1 MNYPENKGRALEGVR
16 VLDFTTGWSG
26 PIGARFL
33 ADLGAEVIKIES
45 LYGRGAREVP
55 TPENPKDYA
64 KVAHA
69 VYPYN
74 DPGDQPYNR
83 YGIFNEYHRNK
94 MSLTLDLSR
103 DDCRELARRL
113 VPISDVIMENY
124 SARVMRNFGLDY
136 PSVRPLNP
144 AIVFISMPGYGMT
157 GPHRNHVSYGT
168 NIEPSAGLSNLIGY
182 PGGDP
187 YKSGEAYPDPN
198 AGVNAVGAILTALFY
213 RRRSGKGQFID
224 LSQNEATA
232 SLIGESVLG
241 YQLTGEHPARMGNH
255 HAYYAPHNAY
265 KCKGEDNWVTIAVTN
280 DQEWE
285 ALCEVA
291 GNPDWACELR
301 FQDQLSRWQYQD
313 EIDEHISK
321 WTAGEDYK
329 DLMHRLQG
337 AGVTAAAVYT
347 NQDVVEDGHLK
358 ERGYFWD
365 IPHAAAGTMPF
376 SGIPALL
383 SKTPGT
389 LMMAAPLMGEHNRY
403 VLEELA
409 GIESSYADQ
418 LEAEG
423 AIGTRPPEGIPGIF
437 A

>member
-1 MNYPENKGRALEGVR
+1 MEGLR
-16 VLDFTTGWSG
+16 VLDFTSGWSG

-45 LYGRGAREVP
+45 LYGRGAAQVP
-55 TPENPKDYA
+55 RPENPKHYA
-64 KVAHA
+64 KIAHSM
-69 VYPYN
+69 YPDN

-83 YGIFNEYHRNK
+83 YGTFNEYQRNK
-94 MSLTLDLSR
+94 KSLTLDLSR
-103 DDCRELARRL
+103 DDCREVARGL
-113 VPISDVIMENY
+113 IPIADVVMENY

-136 PSVRPLNP
+136 PTVRPLNP
-144 AIVFISMPGYGMT
+144 AIIFVSMPGFGTT

-168 NIEPSAGLSNLIGY
+168 NIEPTAGYANMMGY
-182 PGGDP
+182 PGPVP

-198 AGVNAVGAILTALFY
+198 AGVNAVAAVLTALYY

-232 SLIGESVLG
+232 CLIGEALLG
-241 YQLTGEHPARMGNH
+241 YQLTGEHPVRMGNH
-255 HAYYAPHNAY
+255 HAYHAPHNAY
-265 KCKGEDNWVTIAVTN
+265 RCKGEDNWVTIAVTN
-280 DQEWE
+280 DEEWG

-291 GNPDWACELR
+291 GNPDWSSDPR
-301 FQDQLSRWQYQD
+301 FQDQLSRWQHQD
-313 EIDEHISK
+313 DIDRHISE
-321 WTAGEDYK
+321 WTANEDYK

-347 NQDVVEDGHLK
+347 NQDVVEDEQLN

-365 IPHAAAGTMPF
+365 TPHAASGTMPF
-376 SGIPALL
+376 SGAPVLL

-389 LMMAAPLMGEHNRY
+389 LIRSAPLMGEHNRY
-403 VLEELA
+403 VLEDLA
-409 GIESSYADQ
+409 GLEKGYVDSLES
-418 LEAEG
+418 EG
-423 AIGTRPPEGIPGIF
+423 AIGTRPPEGIPGVF